1 MNKGDMSVEDLR
13 WSIEVMNL
21 SLNLSNDTSTA
32 DLSRA
37 ELLTLLLKLEKK
49 QWGRSQQTYGA
60 FKARM
65 MRLG

>member
-49 QWGRSQQTYGA
+49 QWDTFHWRP
-60 FKARM
+60 
-65 MRLG
+65 